1 MVKIILLWNCT
12 QSFIRYVVGEGKKGS
27 CGLNYFVVEE
37 LMVVA

>member
-12 QSFIRYVVGEGKKGS
+12 QRFIRYVVGEGKKGS
-27 CGLNYFVVEE
+27 CGLNYFVEE